1 MEKSGR
7 NTYLLIMTVLM
18 YISFGLLTSVIGVI
32 IDKFQAEYSLP
43 LQIAA
48 LLPFAFYLSYGLFSI
63 PFGVAMDKW
72 GARYVLL
79 LGLFLMTFGSFLFY
93 LSNQYMI
100 VILMIFIIG
109 IGVTAVQTA
118 GNPFIRELDKP
129 ARYTANLTTIIGIGA
144 LGYAF
149 SPLLVPIV
157 ETNGLSWN
165 TVYLFFGFLN
175 LLLLLLLIFAKFP
188 DVQLSEEEK
197 IKVSQVG
204 SLIRNPL
211 ILAYTL
217 GIFLYVSGEVGTS
230 SYIVIFM
237 DRIHHI
243 TSEDS
248 FWKAGTILHSA
259 FPSKSALVV
268 GLFWLLQALGRLAI
282 APMMKYFGERKLFV
296 YHSIGTVVML
306 AVAIL
311 GSPTVS
317 LVAFSLVGYFTCAS
331 FTSIFSAAINSFET
345 NHGTISGILG
355 TAIVG
360 GAFGGWLVGAVGGE
374 FGMKWGMMINMIA
387 FAYVSGLALWGKG
400 KLDLQS
406 IEVEAGYKTI
416 SHMEESSL

>member
-1 MEKSGR
+1 
-7 NTYLLIMTVLM
+7 LM
-18 YISFGLLTSVIGVI
+18 
-32 IDKFQAEYSLP
+32 
-43 LQIAA
+43 AA
-48 LLPFAFYLSYGLFSI
+48 
-63 PFGVAMDKW
+63 
-72 GARYVLL
+72 
-79 LGLFLMTFGSFLFY
+79 GSFLFY

-129 ARYTANLTTIIGIGA
+129 ERYTANLTTIIGIGA
-144 LGYAF
+144 LGYAV

-157 ETNGLSWN
+157 ETNGFSWN
-165 TVYLFFGFLN
+165 SVYLFFGFLN
-175 LLLLLLLIFAKFP
+175 LLLLLLIYFAKFP
-188 DVQLSEEEK
+188 DVHLSEEEK
-197 IKVSQVG
+197 IRVSQVG
-204 SLIRNPL
+204 ALIKNPI

-237 DRIHHI
+237 NKIHNV

-248 FWKAGTILHSA
+248 FWKSGTILHSA

-268 GLFWLLQALGRLAI
+268 GLFWLFQALGRLAI
-282 APMMKYFGERKLFV
+282 APMMKFLGERRLFV
-296 YHSIGTVVML
+296 FHSLGTVVML
-306 AVAIL
+306 AVAII
-311 GSPTVS
+311 GSTTVS

-360 GAFGGWLVGAVGGE
+360 GAFGGWLVGAAGGM
-374 FGMKWGMMINMIA
+374 FNMKWGMVINMIA
-387 FAYVSGLALWGKG
+387 FTYVFGLAVWGKG
-400 KLDLQS
+400 KLDLQP
-406 IEVEAGYKTI
+406 VQTEAEHDTLPRLEK
-416 SHMEESSL
+416 SK

>member
-1 MEKSGR
+1 
-7 NTYLLIMTVLM
+7 MTVLM

-32 IDKFQAEYSLP
+32 IDRFQAEYSLP

-79 LGLFLMTFGSFLFY
+79 LGLFLMAAGSFLFY

-129 ARYTANLTTIIGIGA
+129 ERYTANLTTIIGIGA
-144 LGYAF
+144 LGYAV

-157 ETNGLSWN
+157 ETNGFSWN
-165 TVYLFFGFLN
+165 SVYLFFGFLN
-175 LLLLLLLIFAKFP
+175 LLLLLLIYFAKFP
-188 DVQLSEEEK
+188 DVHLSEEEK
-197 IKVSQVG
+197 IRVSQVG
-204 SLIRNPL
+204 ALIKNPI

-237 DRIHHI
+237 NKIHNV

-248 FWKAGTILHSA
+248 FWKSGTILHSA

-268 GLFWLLQALGRLAI
+268 GLFWLFQALGRLAI
-282 APMMKYFGERKLFV
+282 APMMKFLGERRLFV
-296 YHSIGTVVML
+296 FHSLGTVVML
-306 AVAIL
+306 AVAII
-311 GSPTVS
+311 GSTTVS

-360 GAFGGWLVGAVGGE
+360 GAFGGWLVGAAGGM
-374 FGMKWGMMINMIA
+374 FNMKWGMVINMIA
-387 FAYVSGLALWGKG
+387 FTYVFGLAVWGKG
-400 KLDLQS
+400 KLDLQP
-406 IEVEAGYKTI
+406 VQTEAEHDTLPRLEK
-416 SHMEESSL
+416 SK